1 MEFLKCLIL
10 KVQSMKDTNING
22 GEFSKGVLTL
32 QDGITQYYSSG
43 SDIVYGTTGHDTL
56 YGEGDND
63 FIAGRAGNDM
73 LYGGDGNDTLVGGY
87 GNDMLY
93 GGNGD
98 DTLVAGLNSDILD
111 GGSGNDTASF
121 GDATSAVTA
130 NLSTGIATHGSDT
143 DTLVN
148 IENISGSHFN
158 DTLIGDSHNN
168 VITGGQGNDILTG
181 GDGIDTFTW
190 KADDL
195 VGGHYTDIIKDFSIS
210 ATAGDKLDLSDVL
223 DAGDSYSIT
232 QDPNNAA
239 NATLTVTKA
248 GASTPEMT
256 IILENHGGDALD
268 DLQAYLSHDENLIK

>member
-1 MEFLKCLIL
+1 MDKSQLQLQILQLSELQNICNDIIEIESNKQNDTELVKLLKKDYIL
-10 KVQSMKDTNING
+10 SNDEIN
-22 GEFSKGVLTL
+22 S
-32 QDGITQYYSSG
+32 ITSSIASTTSDG
-43 SDIVYGTTGHDTL
+43 SDFATTTTTALLD
-56 YGEGDND
+56 
-63 FIAGRAGNDM
+63 IAGTSGDDVIPGSIGDDM
-73 LYGGDGNDTLVGGY
+73 IHGEDGND
-87 GNDMLY
+87 
-93 GGNGD
+93 
-98 DTLVAGLNSDILD
+98 I
-111 GGSGNDTASF
+111 
-121 GDATSAVTA
+121 
-130 NLSTGIATHGSDT
+130 
-143 DTLVN
+143 
-148 IENISGSHFN
+148 
-158 DTLIGDSHNN
+158 
-168 VITGGQGNDILTG
+168 ITGNQGDDILTG